1 MTLLGNV
8 AANDVLI
15 CSVLSAL
22 TGGEL
27 ARLEMVSASLLA
39 ELTAS
44 QHWVKYVLGLSHVC
58 LAGDCLELLERSAGP
73 ERSGVKA
80 LFCKLASLLAHTDPA
95 LPEPSRAP
103 TRVVFGSSSD
113 LQKLERKLEAAE
125 QKARQ
130 ARRDGLATTEAMIKC
145 FQFNDGSVSS
155 PVSFR
160 LGLTTQIYLLQLGW
174 TTSDDVVL
182 KVALHSESDEIVQS
196 SETQTLLSISISTIG
211 TGPYFASRDTIV
223 MERKASMLALR
234 SKRGE
239 ATCKA
244 DTRRKTQENSLLIHE
259 LEELRI
265 EKKSLQAEVQEL
277 ELQVRLAEQRAENKE
292 IRKALPGKPG
302 LERSQSNRQ
311 VPEAAQGLFAEAP
324 AIHRGPKGSKVSSG
338 PVVKKS
344 AHKSQEELRKAKL
357 SRKVAE
363 QREQQRH
370 QQRVREEL
378 VPQELDSLMK
388 RRAEEEHL
396 RSTSS
401 AGGSQASSGPP
412 VGGALSVVRFHQ
424 KGSPAGSVDSV

>member
-1 MTLLGNV
+1 
-8 AANDVLI
+8 
-15 CSVLSAL
+15 VLSAL

-223 MERKASMLALR
+223 TPDERWWSTNGICTML
-234 SKRGE
+234 SV
-239 ATCKA
+239 
-244 DTRRKTQENSLLIHE
+244 DE
-259 LEELRI
+259 LM
-265 EKKSLQAEVQEL
+265 KSLSA
-277 ELQVRLAEQRAENKE
+277 
-292 IRKALPGKPG
+292 G
-302 LERSQSNRQ
+302 LWCVVCVCQHPDN
-311 VPEAAQGLFAEAP
+311 AP
-324 AIHRGPKGSKVSSG
+324 QPPS
-338 PVVKKS
+338 
-344 AHKSQEELRKAKL
+344 
-357 SRKVAE
+357 
-363 QREQQRH
+363 
-370 QQRVREEL
+370 
-378 VPQELDSLMK
+378 
-388 RRAEEEHL
+388 RRATNVLE
-396 RSTSS
+396 S
-401 AGGSQASSGPP
+401 
-412 VGGALSVVRFHQ
+412 LSLQPLEADLAPTFT
-424 KGSPAGSVDSV
+424 

>member
-1 MTLLGNV
+1 LKQRERTIFRYTADLL
-8 AANDVLI
+8 
-15 CSVLSAL
+15 
-22 TGGEL
+22 EL
-27 ARLEMVSASLLA
+27 AADQDVRNWHIGLKKIWRDHVNPETFKKDEGTSLPMQ
-39 ELTAS
+39 EL
-44 QHWVKYVLGLSHVC
+44 G
-58 LAGDCLELLERSAGP
+58 
-73 ERSGVKA
+73 
-80 LFCKLASLLAHTDPA
+80 
-95 LPEPSRAP
+95 
-103 TRVVFGSSSD
+103 
-113 LQKLERKLEAAE
+113 
-125 QKARQ
+125 RQ
-130 ARRDGLATTEAMIKC
+130 I
-145 FQFNDGSVSS
+145 Q
-155 PVSFR
+155 
-160 LGLTTQIYLLQLGW
+160 
-174 TTSDDVVL
+174 
-182 KVALHSESDEIVQS
+182 
-196 SETQTLLSISISTIG
+196 
-211 TGPYFASRDTIV
+211 V